1 MSAVKTL
8 QNNTNPTRSTIH
20 SVSMARTDGH
30 KDGQAT
36 HDERLPQLHLHIL
49 MLAGD
54 NKDDDDAQT
63 SYVQIKIRGHGNICV
78 Q

>member
-1 MSAVKTL
+1 
-8 QNNTNPTRSTIH
+8 
-20 SVSMARTDGH
+20 MARTDGH

-36 HDERLPQLHLHIL
+36 HDERLPQLHLRIL

-63 SYVQIKIRGHGNICV
+63 SYVQIKIRGQGNICV

>member
-1 MSAVKTL
+1 
-8 QNNTNPTRSTIH
+8 
-20 SVSMARTDGH
+20 MARTDGH

-36 HDERLPQLHLHIL
+36 HDERLTQLHLRIL